1 MMLVPKNDFRIE
13 PWYRGRRRVS
23 KQYQCSLFDS
33 RSLGYWGNKYRDDQI
48 VTEIRIIL
56 AIRLALNLLEPSKSE
71 WLQIEIYVLFLDKV
85 SVIFSATLCVTNF
98 SIALQISPF
107 SLNIL
112 SLLLRSII
120 KIFKPKLIFGTISW
134 MSTFLG
140 WPLHLNKK
148 SKLKHGFSADTLTI
162 GLLRP
167 ETFNCPILDVIWHV
181 TGLASIIQISA
192 NHFRPVHNESIVI
205 KLIAKILLLIS
216 ITISVSLSTI
226 IWISC
231 ILTASIVVIVIII
244 LSIKWPGWVRY

>member
-1 MMLVPKNDFRIE
+1 MCRGRQICQGSWIDPDYMILIPKNDFRIE

-23 KQYQCSLFDS
+23 QQYQCNLFDS
-33 RSLGYWGNKYRDDQI
+33 RWLGYWGNKYRDDQI
-48 VTEIRIIL
+48 ATEIRIIL

-71 WLQIEIYVLFLDKV
+71 WLQTEINVLFLDKV

-140 WPLHLNKK
+140 WPLHLNKN
-148 SKLKHGFSADTLTI
+148 S
-162 GLLRP
+162 
-167 ETFNCPILDVIWHV
+167 
-181 TGLASIIQISA
+181 
-192 NHFRPVHNESIVI
+192 
-205 KLIAKILLLIS
+205 
-216 ITISVSLSTI
+216 
-226 IWISC
+226 
-231 ILTASIVVIVIII
+231 
-244 LSIKWPGWVRY
+244 

>member
-120 KIFKPKLIFGTISW
+120 KIFKPKLIIGTITW
-134 MSTFLG
+134 MCSY
-140 WPLHLNKK
+140 KECQR
-148 SKLKHGFSADTLTI
+148 LT
-162 GLLRP
+162 
-167 ETFNCPILDVIWHV
+167 V
-181 TGLASIIQISA
+181 S
-192 NHFRPVHNESIVI
+192 HN
-205 KLIAKILLLIS
+205 
-216 ITISVSLSTI
+216 
-226 IWISC
+226 WIR
-231 ILTASIVVIVIII
+231 V
-244 LSIKWPGWVRY
+244 Y